1 MFRESL
7 VPVTPDVTLFV
18 AQTPGSTGT
27 PLLVIHGGP
36 DWDHTYLRDPLH
48 RLPGV
53 VLPDLRGCGRSTRG
67 LPSSSYTWD
76 AVVSDLLALLDAL
89 GIPEADVLGFST
101 GGLIAQRLVLAA
113 PQRFRRLVVASS
125 SVLPVPPGPPRAAA
139 PSALSAGANRA
150 AVPPALS
157 GAEANRAAAL
167 AAASVD
173 VWRPEARADYLAR
186 VAAIRFSGDWWHPWT
201 AGTLPPVR
209 VPSAASRLTALG
221 LPLLLLHGR
230 HDATFPASLATQ
242 TAAANPAARAVILD
256 SAAHMTHIDQPTAW
270 LAALADF
277 LKLAVRTGSDESGD
291 RPPGTDSPETLLPAK
306 ISLDSSRR
314 FSPLPDA

>member
-1 MFRESL
+1 MFGESL
-7 VPVTPDVTLFV
+7 VPVAPDVTLFV
-18 AQTPGSTGT
+18 ARTSASTGT
-27 PLLVIHGGP
+27 PLLVVHGGP

-48 RLPGV
+48 RLRGV

-125 SVLPVPPGPPRAAA
+125 SVLPVPPGPPRAGV
-139 PSALSAGANRA
+139 LSDANRA
-150 AVPPALS
+150 AVPPDLS

-209 VPSAASRLTALG
+209 VPSASSRLTALG
-221 LPLLLLHGR
+221 LPLLLLHGLY
-230 HDATFPASLATQ
+230 DTTFPASLATQ

-256 SAAHMTHIDQPTAW
+256 SAAHMAHIDQPTAW

-277 LKLAVRTGSDESGD
+277 LA
-291 RPPGTDSPETLLPAK
+291 
-306 ISLDSSRR
+306 
-314 FSPLPDA
+314 